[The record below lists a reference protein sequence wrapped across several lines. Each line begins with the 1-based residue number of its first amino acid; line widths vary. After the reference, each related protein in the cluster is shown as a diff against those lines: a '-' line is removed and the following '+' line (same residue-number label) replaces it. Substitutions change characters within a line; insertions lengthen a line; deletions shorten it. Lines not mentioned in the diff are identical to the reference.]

1 MRQSQLFY
9 KTEKIMYQEK
19 EAISFDFLS
28 KGGFIDRLSS
38 GIYSLL
44 PLGFLVHKKIENII
58 RREMN
63 NIGAQEVFLP
73 SLQPKEIWEKSGRWS
88 LIDPPLFKVE
98 DRHKK
103 IFALGST
110 HEEVITNLAKKKI
123 VSYRDLPFALFQI
136 QTKFR
141 NEMRF
146 FGGLLRAREFVMKD
160 LYSFH
165 ADEKDFWQY
174 YQKTIDAYF
183 NIFKKCGLKVLMV
196 EASGQG
202 FTNSITHEFQAITP
216 SGEDRIIFCSS
227 CRFAQ
232 NKEIAKNKEG
242 EKCTRCGSFLQEERG
257 VEVGNIFSLGDKYSK
272 DFNLFFVDK
281 KNQKKMVIMGCYGI
295 GLGRLMAT
303 AVEINHDKK
312 GIIWP
317 KEIAPYQVHLLA
329 IDNKNIEVE
338 KLSEKIYKNLQDWGV
353 EVLYDDRKQ
362 VSPGEKFSEAD
373 LIGIPTR
380 MLISQKLAV
389 LKSVEIKKRDEEKK
403 EIIKSK
409 DILSKLKS

>member
-9 KTEKIMYQEK
+9 KSEKIIYQEK
-19 EAISFDFLS
+19 EALSFDFLT

-44 PLGFLVHKKIENII
+44 PLGFLVHKKIEKII
-58 RREMN
+58 RQEMN
-63 NIGAQEVFLP
+63 SVGAQEVFLP
-73 SLQPKEIWEKSGRWS
+73 ALQPKEIWEKTGRWNS
-88 LIDPPLFKVE
+88 IDPPLFKVE

-103 IFALGST
+103 NFALGST
-110 HEEVITNLAKKKI
+110 HEEVITSLAKKKI
-123 VSYRDLPFALFQI
+123 ISYRDLPFALFQI

-174 YQKTIDAYF
+174 YQKITDAYF
-183 NIFKKCGLKVLMV
+183 NIFQKCGLKILMA

-202 FTNSITHEFQAITP
+202 FTNSVTHEFQAITP
-216 SGEDRIIFCSS
+216 SGEDRIIFCPS
-227 CRFAQ
+227 CHFAQ
-232 NKEIAKNKEG
+232 NKEIAKNREG
-242 EKCTRCGSFLQEERG
+242 EKCPRCDSFLKEERG
-257 VEVGNIFSLGDKYSK
+257 VEVGNIFPLGDKYSK
-272 DFNLFFVDK
+272 DFNLYFVDK
-281 KNQKKMVIMGCYGI
+281 ANQKKMVIMGCYGI

-317 KEIAPYQVHLLA
+317 EEIAPYRIHLLA
-329 IDNKNIEVE
+329 IENKDIEVE
-338 KLSEKIYKNLQDWGV
+338 KLAEKTYKNLQDCGI

-362 VSPGEKFSEAD
+362 ISPGEKFSEAD
-373 LIGIPTR
+373 LIGIPMR
-380 MLISQKLAV
+380 MLISKKLASID
-389 LKSVEIKKRDEEKK
+389 SVEIKKRDDEKK

-409 DILSKLKS
+409 NIISKINP